1 MGLRSSREGS
11 LEEAVLAVGWEW
23 LLGGQA
29 GGAVLPAPVAHALP
43 GGPRARLPPR
53 DRGCALG

>member
-23 LLGGQA
+23 LLGWSGRR
-29 GGAVLPAPVAHALP
+29 GCPPSP
-43 GGPRARLPPR
+43 GGPCTPWGPEGPAAAP
-53 DRGCALG
+53 